1 MATKRS
7 PAAAREAARKKI
19 LSKYESA
26 LESLAAFEQLNYGGK
41 LSALETARDK
51 AIEKAVEKAQAKYAA
66 DVSSLRLETA
76 PVIAQLRESLSMS
89 EVSEHTGFNRTEQ
102 KELLDLLRDSDQSEE
117 SSEQHADRDQEHDH
131 QSHSNEHH
139 YS

>member
-26 LESLAAFEQLNYGGK
+26 LESLAAFEQLNYDGK

-51 AIEKAVEKAQAKYAA
+51 TIEKAQAKYAA
-66 DVSSLRLETA
+66 DVESLRLETA

-102 KELLDLLRDSDQSEE
+102 KELLDLVRDSDRFEEVAGEQS
-117 SSEQHADRDQEHDH
+117 DRDQEHDH

>member
-26 LESLAAFEQLNYGGK
+26 LESLAAFEQLNYDGK

-51 AIEKAVEKAQAKYAA
+51 TIEKAQAKYAA
-66 DVSSLRLETA
+66 DVESLRLETA

-102 KELLDLLRDSDQSEE
+102 KELLDLVRSPDRSEE
-117 SSEQHADRDQEHDH
+117 VSEEHSDRDQEHDH
-131 QSHSNEHH
+131 QSRSNEHH

>member
-26 LESLAAFEQLNYGGK
+26 LESLAAFEQLNYDGK

-51 AIEKAVEKAQAKYAA
+51 TIEKAQAKYAA
-66 DVSSLRLETA
+66 DVESLRLETA

>member
-26 LESLAAFEQLNYGGK
+26 LESLAAFEQLNYDGK

-51 AIEKAVEKAQAKYAA
+51 AIEKAQAKYAA
-66 DVSSLRLETA
+66 DVESLRLETA

-102 KELLDLLRDSDQSEE
+102 KELLDLVRDPDQSEE
-117 SSEQHADRDQEHDH
+117 VPEQHSDSDQEHNH
-131 QSHSNEHH
+131 QSHPNEHH